1 MSKQKALAIGDLAPD
16 FEVLDSTRA
25 SRRLEE
31 LAANPVILVFY
42 RGHW

>member
-1 MSKQKALAIGDLAPD
+1 MSKEKTLAIGDLAPS

-25 SRRLEE
+25 PRRLEE
-31 LAANPVILVFY
+31 LAAIPVILIFY